1 MKINF
6 KAEFSK
12 VIIFFLMLLNIF
24 IIIFAAYMA
33 YALSSPELCICLA
46 GAATAEIASAVA
58 MYQWKTKSNNNFKYA
73 EQFIFDMADKY
84 GIEDTREIAVAFLGN
99 MNLNNGG

>member
-1 MKINF
+1 MEIKF
-6 KAEFSK
+6 KTEFHK
-12 VIIFFLMLLNIF
+12 VILLFLLLLDVF
-24 IIIFAAYMA
+24 IIIFTAYMA
-33 YALSSPELCICLA
+33 YKICSPELCICLA
-46 GAATAEIASAVA
+46 GAATAQIGSAIV

-84 GIEDTREIAVAFLGN
+84 GIEDVKEIAVSFLGN